1 MLVSILIAY
10 FQLCMEHSYGIITK
24 EKAIMIFFS
33 VLVLN
38 MMFVI
43 YSECI
48 STPVELEKYARPGTV
63 GIEPTTFPPTRW
75 DIFQARPVW
84 TIH

>member
-1 MLVSILIAY
+1 
-10 FQLCMEHSYGIITK
+10 
-24 EKAIMIFFS
+24 MIFFS

-43 YSECI
+43 YSKCI
-48 STPVELEKYARPGTV
+48 STQVELEKYARPGTV
-63 GIEPTTFPPTRW
+63 GIEPTTFPTRW

-84 TIH
+84 IYAQSNITNIKKQFYVMSGRISLLSRPHPKI

>member
-1 MLVSILIAY
+1 
-10 FQLCMEHSYGIITK
+10 
-24 EKAIMIFFS
+24 MIFFS

-43 YSECI
+43 YSKCI
-48 STPVELEKYARPGTV
+48 STQVELEKYARPGTV
-63 GIEPTTFPPTRW
+63 GIEPTTFPTRW

-84 TIH
+84 IFTQSLAQSDITNIKKQLITNLSQLN